1 MKLVYPVV
9 LYPSGVPGGYTV
21 LCPDMPGLVTEGRN
35 LPEAL
40 DMAVDAASGW
50 VLGELEEGRHEPHA
64 TNIADVKPDEP
75 GGIVTLISLDMDSY
89 AEKYGRKSVRKNVT
103 IPHGSTRSANRPEST
118 TAKSCAKDSNADTTT
133 SKTPDMP
140 TPQFTEWHTAEHLEN
155 EEDIRLYLDACK
167 AYDDPRLMSFAQ
179 REAAK
184 ARENFSKRE

>member
-50 VLGELEEGRHEPHA
+50 VLGELGGRTPRAARHQHRRRE
-64 TNIADVKPDEP
+64 TRRP

-103 IPHGSTRSANRPEST
+103 IPAWLDTFGEQAGINYSQVLREGLERRYN
-118 TAKSCAKDSNADTTT
+118 DLQNA
-133 SKTPDMP
+133 
-140 TPQFTEWHTAEHLEN
+140 
-155 EEDIRLYLDACK
+155 
-167 AYDDPRLMSFAQ
+167 
-179 REAAK
+179 
-184 ARENFSKRE
+184 

>member
-64 TNIADVKPDEP
+64 TNIARHPTNARMGP
-75 GGIVTLISLDMDSY
+75 P
-89 AEKYGRKSVRKNVT
+89 RPCRSVQAGFRV
-103 IPHGSTRSANRPEST
+103 R
-118 TAKSCAKDSNADTTT
+118 
-133 SKTPDMP
+133 
-140 TPQFTEWHTAEHLEN
+140 
-155 EEDIRLYLDACK
+155 
-167 AYDDPRLMSFAQ
+167 
-179 REAAK
+179 
-184 ARENFSKRE
+184 